1 MAEVL
6 PKNPIGQVSAEVLK
20 VFRRLRAIPGD
31 EFRCRWALPING
43 KEHPNFLVIFRER
56 YAFLLAVSTV
66 SQGSAETVFQPSLP
80 DPLRGLTPTLSPET
94 FAAGEERR
102 LADFITTAHE
112 RSSQGASQLVGF
124 RGIVLFPNVAQ
135 TTLDSI
141 QNVHASNFIYL
152 GKEALGTDALGKC
165 IAELAVQP
173 LDPAAVD
180 LLRQFYSPEII
191 ISAEMVARRRA
202 TAQSTPGLAEYLL
215 DYDQENAVKTDLAL
229 SEEAE
234 GALGAS
240 NPRLVTGVAGSGKTL
255 VLLFRAALNAKL
267 HPYKR
272 MLILTH
278 NKPLIADLRRRLRL
292 LAPDIKCECI
302 HFLSW
307 CSRRLGGGG
316 LDILKPFEQEH
327 LIHEAAAQVP
337 GATEFPLSFLRDE
350 IEWLK
355 DYDVECLDKYLRAR
369 RVGWGRGL
377 NESQRRRVYQL
388 FRKYQALL
396 VLRGRDDWSGLP
408 LRLLQKV
415 REGKAAL
422 PVYDCVFVDEAQF
435 FAPVWLKLVQF
446 LVHSEGQLLLA
457 ADPTQGFLKR
467 RESWSASGLKVR
479 GRTVRLQ
486 RAYRNTRCIIE
497 HAANF
502 YRRRLPNEDED
513 INLPEPEQMLRLAE
527 GVPPRYL
534 PAYSMQDEVRQTCTE
549 VRRVLAKG
557 ARPQDI
563 LIIACD
569 AARVQPLVQYLNQGT
584 RAPIAADAQNEDSTE
599 RIRVCSLNAATGL
612 EAAVVL
618 LLGAPQM
625 LEKEGAL
632 NLSTEDRQDLR
643 RDNTR
648 RLYMAFTRATDRLVV
663 FSRPGAALS
672 AASHA

>member
-1 MAEVL
+1 V
-6 PKNPIGQVSAEVLK
+6 
-20 VFRRLRAIPGD
+20 
-31 EFRCRWALPING
+31 
-43 KEHPNFLVIFRER
+43 
-56 YAFLLAVSTV
+56 
-66 SQGSAETVFQPSLP
+66 
-80 DPLRGLTPTLSPET
+80 
-94 FAAGEERR
+94 
-102 LADFITTAHE
+102 
-112 RSSQGASQLVGF
+112 
-124 RGIVLFPNVAQ
+124 
-135 TTLDSI
+135 
-141 QNVHASNFIYL
+141 
-152 GKEALGTDALGKC
+152 
-165 IAELAVQP
+165 
-173 LDPAAVD
+173 
-180 LLRQFYSPEII
+180 
-191 ISAEMVARRRA
+191 
-202 TAQSTPGLAEYLL
+202 
-215 DYDQENAVKTDLAL
+215 
-229 SEEAE
+229 
-234 GALGAS
+234 
-240 NPRLVTGVAGSGKTL
+240 
-255 VLLFRAALNAKL
+255 
-267 HPYKR
+267 
-272 MLILTH
+272 
-278 NKPLIADLRRRLRL
+278 
-292 LAPDIKCECI
+292 
-302 HFLSW
+302 
-307 CSRRLGGGG
+307 
-316 LDILKPFEQEH
+316 DILKPFEQEH

-337 GATEFPLSFLRDE
+337 GAAEFPLSFLRDE

-355 DYDVECLDKYLRAR
+355 DYDVESLDKYLRAR
-369 RVGWGRGL
+369 RVGRGRGL
-377 NESQRRRVYQL
+377 NENQRRRVYQL

-415 REGKAAL
+415 REGKAGL

-435 FAPVWLKLVQF
+435 FAPVWLKLVQY

-479 GRTVRLQ
+479 GRTIRLQ

-569 AARVQPLVQYLNQGT
+569 AARVRPLVQCLNQGI
-584 RAPIAADAQNEDSTE
+584 RPPIAADAQNEDSTE

-663 FSRPGAALS
+663 FSRHGAVLS
-672 AASHA
+672 AA